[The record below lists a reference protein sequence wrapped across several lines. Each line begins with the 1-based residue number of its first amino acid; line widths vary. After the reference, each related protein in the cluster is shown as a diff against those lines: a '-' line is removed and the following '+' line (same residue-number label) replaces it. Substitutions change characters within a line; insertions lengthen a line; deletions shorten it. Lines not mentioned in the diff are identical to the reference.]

1 VKALAV
7 KCEEKEFI
15 QMIREAA
22 QKSILYEAAATP
34 KPGLVDRNNSGAH
47 KDMDFFTFMASAAAL
62 SDVFAE
68 CAVEGLLYSSL
79 DFTGLLQKIRPI
91 GMEAEKRM
99 FLATGGVNTHKGLIF
114 SLGIICA
121 AAGSIFRKTQ
131 NPKIPS
137 LEISRR
143 VKEMT
148 AGLSE
153 RELKGLSEKKMLT
166 TGERLYIKHGLKG
179 IRGQAESGFEAVL
192 KAPITVL
199 TEMIDKKLLPINDI
213 LVHVLM
219 YLMSDVEDTNVIGR
233 HNLKTLRYVQ
243 DCAKKALALG
253 GMLTKKGKDYI
264 YLMDNDFIQKGIS
277 PGGSAD
283 LLAVTVMMYLLESGR
298 RI

>member
-1 VKALAV
+1 
-7 KCEEKEFI
+7 
-15 QMIREAA
+15 MIREAA

-47 KDMDFFTFMASAAAL
+47 KDMDFFTFMASTAAL

-68 CAVEGLLYSSL
+68 CAEEGLLYPSL
-79 DFTGLLQKIRPI
+79 DFTGLLQRIRPI
-91 GMEAEKRM
+91 GMEAEQRM
-99 FLATGGVNTHKGLIF
+99 FQATGGVNTHKGLIF
-114 SLGIICA
+114 SLGIVCA
-121 AAGSIFRKTQ
+121 AAGSIFRKSQ
-131 NPKIPS
+131 NPNIPR

-166 TGERLYIKHGLKG
+166 TGERLYIKYGLKG
-179 IRGQAESGFEAVL
+179 IRGQAESGFDAVL
-192 KAPITVL
+192 KAPITIL

-219 YLMSDVEDTNVIGR
+219 YLMSDVEDTNVVGR
-233 HNLKTLRYVQ
+233 HDLSTLRYVQ
-243 DCAKKALALG
+243 GCAQKALTLG

-283 LLAVTVMMYLLESGR
+283 LLAVTVMMYLLESGGR
-298 RI
+298 V

>member
-1 VKALAV
+1 VKTLTV
-7 KCEEKEFI
+7 ICKEKEFI

-47 KDMDFFTFMASAAAL
+47 KDMDFFTFMASTAAL

-99 FLATGGVNTHKGLIF
+99 FLATDGVNTHKGLIF
-114 SLGIICA
+114 SLGIVCA
-121 AAGSIFRKTQ
+121 AAGSIFRKSQ
-131 NPKIPS
+131 NPNIPR

-166 TGERLYIKHGLKG
+166 TGERLYIKYGLKG

-192 KAPITVL
+192 KAPITIL

-219 YLMSDVEDTNVIGR
+219 YLMSDVEDSNVVGR
-233 HNLKTLRYVQ
+233 HDLSTLRYVQ
-243 DCAKKALALG
+243 GCAQKALTLG

-283 LLAVTVMMYLLESGR
+283 LLAVTVMMYLLESGGR
-298 RI
+298 V